1 MLSWCA
7 LPSIPC
13 QKGGMGSIELYIT
26 NVHQLMKMLN
36 GQLVWLGDGHQ
47 RLHVQVCLYI
57 CTNSFDAGMIN
68 AHY

>member
-1 MLSWCA
+1 
-7 LPSIPC
+7 
-13 QKGGMGSIELYIT
+13 MGSIELYIT